1 MTRLIALCSV
11 LILAGCAGRPPA
23 YDDVAAPNSASP
35 IYAGAAP
42 PTSGAIYAA
51 GTDLR
56 LFEDLRARR
65 AGDILTI
72 RLVERTDAS
81 KKATTTTSKGSTME
95 LTDPVL
101 GGRPVTSG
109 GTPILNQNTDASR
122 TFDGAGDSSQSNRLT
137 GSITVTVQRR
147 LPNGNLEV
155 GGEKWITINQG
166 RELVRVSGVVRPFDV
181 QPDNSISSDKVA
193 DAHIVYSGRGA
204 IADANAQGWLSR
216 FFNSPIFPL

>member
-1 MTRLIALCSV
+1 MTRLIAFLSV
-11 LILAGCAGRPPA
+11 VLLAGCAGGPPA
-23 YDDVAAPNSASP
+23 YDEVAGANAAAPV
-35 IYAGAAP
+35 YAGAAP
-42 PTSGAIYAA
+42 PTGGAIYAA
-51 GTDLR
+51 GTDMR

-81 KKATTTTSKGSTME
+81 TKATTTTSKGSPME

-101 GGRPVTSG
+101 AGRPVTSS
-109 GTPILNQNTDASR
+109 GTAILNQNAEAARS
-122 TFDGAGDSSQSNRLT
+122 FDGSGDSAQSNRLT
-137 GSITVTVQRR
+137 GSITVTVLQR
-147 LPNGNLEV
+147 LPNGNLAV
-155 GGEKWITINQG
+155 GGDKWITINQG
-166 RELVRVSGVVRPFDV
+166 RELVRVSGVVRPYDV
-181 QPDNSISSDKVA
+181 QPDNSVASDKVA

>member
-1 MTRLIALCSV
+1 MIRFIASLSV
-11 LILAGCAGRPPA
+11 AFLAGCAGGPSA
-23 YDDVAAPNSASP
+23 YDDVAAPNAASP
-35 IYAGAAP
+35 VYAGAAP

-51 GTDLR
+51 GTDMR

-81 KKATTTTSKGSTME
+81 KKATTTTSKGSDME

-109 GTPILNQNTDASR
+109 GTPILNQNAAATR
-122 TFDGAGDSSQSNRLT
+122 TFDGAGDSAQSNRLT
-137 GSITVTVQRR
+137 GSITVTVVRR

-155 GGEKWITINQG
+155 AGEKWITINQG
-166 RELVRVSGVVRPFDV
+166 RELVRVSGVVRPYDV
-181 QPDNSISSDKVA
+181 QADNSVASDKVA

-204 IADANAQGWLSR
+204 IADANSQGWLSR